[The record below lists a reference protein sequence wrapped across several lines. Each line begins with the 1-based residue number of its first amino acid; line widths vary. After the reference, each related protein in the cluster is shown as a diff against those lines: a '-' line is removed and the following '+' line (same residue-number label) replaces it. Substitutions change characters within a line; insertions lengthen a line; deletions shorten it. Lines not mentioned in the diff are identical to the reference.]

1 MKNKILIVIS
11 SLKLWWGAEKSATQV
26 WNELY
31 KKWYEISYLTFYQ
44 SEKKYDFLW
53 KELCLNEKITTNI
66 FKNIFKL
73 FYRAYNIKK
82 YCKKN
87 KINTVISHLEE
98 ANFSSIISKLF
109 LNKSKIIV
117 VNHSNPFNQPFL
129 TRKIFPIYNFS
140 NLIISVSKESK
151 NIFIENFWINES
163 KINVIY
169 NMFDIVTINKL
180 SMEKILSYDLLFKE
194 NIFTFI
200 NVWRT
205 TKAKNQKLLLESFD
219 ILNQK
224 YNNTQL
230 IILHWDWEL
239 EENLKNQRELL
250 LSKENIHFLWNQK
263 NPFNFLKNSNCF
275 VFSSIFEWFPM
286 VIPEALACSLP
297 IISTDCPTWPKEA
310 LNNSNNISFNPVKD
324 IFKAD
329 YWILV
334 PNNNLIKLYEAMEMI
349 YLDENLR
356 NFYKKKSLE
365 RSKDFDIN
373 NIIKKWEDII

>member
-1 MKNKILIVIS
+1 MAHKILILIS
-11 SLKLWWGAEKSATQV
+11 SLKLWWWAEKSATLV

-44 SEKKYDFLW
+44 SEKKYDFFW
-53 KELCLNEKITTNI
+53 SELCLNEKITTNI

-87 KINTVISHLEE
+87 NINTVISHLEE
-98 ANFSSIISKLF
+98 ANFSNIISKLF

-129 TRKIFPIYNFS
+129 TRKILPIYSFS

-151 NIFIENFWINES
+151 NIFIEKFSINPK
-163 KINVIY
+163 KIKVIY
-169 NMFDIVTINKL
+169 NMFDIKNICKL
-180 SMEKILSYDLLFKE
+180 SNEEIINYDILFKK

-200 NVWRT
+200 NIWRT
-205 TKAKNQKLLLESFD
+205 TKAKNQKLLLNVFD
-219 ILNQK
+219 KFNQK
-224 YNNTQL
+224 YKNTQL
-230 IILHWDWEL
+230 LILHWDWEL
-239 EENLKNQRELL
+239 EEDLKKQRELL

-263 NPFNFLKNSNCF
+263 NPFNFLKKSDCF

-297 IISTDCPTWPKEA
+297 VISTDCPTWPKEA
-310 LNNSNNISFNPVKD
+310 LNLNISFTEVND
-324 IFKAD
+324 IFKWD

-334 PNNNLIKLYEAMEMI
+334 PNNNLEKLYEAMEMI
-349 YLDENLR
+349 YLDEDLKN
-356 NFYKKKSLE
+356 NYKKKSLE

-373 NIIKKWEDII
+373 NIIKEWEKII